1 MPCSMNRV
9 IAMSGV
15 RGTVGRV
22 EVGPGHGVV
31 LLRLRGGQTG
41 LNRTIVVPSKE
52 CPSIRDGLEEACMI
66 DELKLKQ
73 GGEEETWIIG
83 RWKVS
88 EEGGGSFS
96 RLKIAEAPSA
106 KAPTTEEDD
115 LSTFDISDSK
125 WSFYKVCLHNIQG
138 VAVGCKS
145 IANVLMDNCLVG
157 GGSPEPNGQ
166 AKIGIIMSNRCRL
179 ELNQSTIA
187 WCENFGVDIDAQT
200 HMQLLQC
207 SGSAGLEFRSAMAVS
222 PTSRNVNSKMP
233 IDERARYTSQI
244 FLRNSSMDRNV
255 WFGGRRPV
263 RNRNDPEDLVGDS
276 TWSSENQR
284 RESEM

>member
-15 RGTVGRV
+15 RGFASRIWYFFVLCLLSGTVGRV

-73 GGEEETWIIG
+73 GVHKLPFSYPIVSRTVHVKGEEETWIIG

-138 VAVGCKS
+138 VAIHGTS
-145 IANVLMDNCLVG
+145 AANVLMDNCLVG

-207 SGSAGLEFRSAMAVS
+207 SVRENRRDF
-222 PTSRNVNSKMP
+222 K
-233 IDERARYTSQI
+233 
-244 FLRNSSMDRNV
+244 
-255 WFGGRRPV
+255 GG
-263 RNRNDPEDLVGDS
+263 G
-276 TWSSENQR
+276 
-284 RESEM
+284 